1 MTHASFFQAGKDK
14 DSYTQLTRNVVCTGA
29 SRLNPIG
36 ETKMVDAISSAN
48 SGASG
53 YAPYQSSGRQGA
65 ASTTITVETDEETAT
80 AQIDQGGKKTT
91 VSYASY
97 TESVTIN
104 INTGNGG
111 AASGSTA
118 GSSAA
123 GGNSKAAQAQEGQQA
138 LATVEQT
145 TAEAQDFL
153 KNDAKAKLQIALNE
167 LKLLKLLGNT
177 PAGAKEAAQIAKQIA
192 DASSE
197 YAAGGG
203 ADIDSADGAAAGATD
218 GTADGS
224 TAAAGNATAAT
235 TGDTAVSG
243 TGAAGTTTAAAD
255 TTSQTTASG
264 DAQAAASGDAQS
276 PAAGTASS
284 AASNPGATPAD
295 QDPFFQEVQA
305 ALKQLK
311 KYLQKT
317 LPALEASP
325 DKKTRDLAKKVEKSF
340 NDSVAQ
346 IGQAEADF
354 NTETDIEQ
362 AASGSAALG
371 GTDSAASAAASV
383 VAAVYQPVNIS
394 V

>member
-1 MTHASFFQAGKDK
+1 
-14 DSYTQLTRNVVCTGA
+14 
-29 SRLNPIG
+29 
-36 ETKMVDAISSAN
+36 MVDAISSAN
-48 SGASG
+48 SGAFG

-65 ASTTITVETDEETAT
+65 ATTTITVETDEETGT
-80 AQIDQGGKKTT
+80 AQINQGGKKTT

-97 TESVTIN
+97 TGSVTIN
-104 INTGNGG
+104 IKTG
-111 AASGSTA
+111 SGSTGSGSAA

-145 TAEAQDFL
+145 AAEAQDFL

-177 PAGAKEAAQIAKQIA
+177 PAGAKEAAQIAKQLA

-203 ADIDSADGAAAGATD
+203 ADIDSAGGAAAGATD
-218 GTADGS
+218 GTDGS
-224 TAAAGNATAAT
+224 SATAGDAAAAT
-235 TGDTAVSG
+235 SG
-243 TGAAGTTTAAAD
+243 AGAAGTAAAASGTVAQGAVSATASGD
-255 TTSQTTASG
+255 SQPTASG
-264 DAQAAASGDAQS
+264 DAQSQ
-276 PAAGTASS
+276 AAGTDAS
-284 AASNPGATPAD
+284 AALNPGATPAD
-295 QDPFFQEVQA
+295 QDPFFQEVQK
-305 ALKQLK
+305 ALKELK

-317 LPALEASP
+317 LPALEVSP

-340 NDSVAQ
+340 NGSVAQ
-346 IGQAEADF
+346 IGQAESDF
-354 NTETDIEQ
+354 NTETDVEE
-362 AASGSAALG
+362 AAGGSTALG
-371 GTDSAASAAASV
+371 GADSAASAAASV